1 MTAAGG
7 GAADE
12 QISIKCRAPFASDAE
27 LARLTEGFLDLS
39 LPEKC
44 WTHDAHWAVA
54 LDVILNHPE
63 RDLPREMPELISR
76 FNLAKGLANTESA
89 GYHETI
95 TQASLIMARH
105 FLSSAGAAKLKAW
118 QAANGLMASPLG
130 KSDWPLA
137 YWSKDLLMS
146 PAARRQWVQPDV
158 KALPNF

>member
-1 MTAAGG
+1 MA
-7 GAADE
+7 
-12 QISIKCRAPFASDAE
+12 
-27 LARLTEGFLDLS
+27 LDL
-39 LPEKC
+39 
-44 WTHDAHWAVA
+44 
-54 LDVILNHPE
+54 ILNHAE
-63 RDLPREMPELISR
+63 RDLPREMPEPISR

-137 YWSKDLLMS
+137 YWSKDLPMS